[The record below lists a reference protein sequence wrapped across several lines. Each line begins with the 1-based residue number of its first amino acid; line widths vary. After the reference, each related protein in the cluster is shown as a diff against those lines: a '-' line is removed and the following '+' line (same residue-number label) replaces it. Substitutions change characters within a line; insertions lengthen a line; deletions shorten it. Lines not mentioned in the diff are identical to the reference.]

1 MSDRRMTNF
10 IYPYRHAPSVR
21 IHRDGMGMKSLVN
34 EALARHEESRAKEEI
49 EGTKEPAPKS
59 SEDEEIQKIV
69 DALNVSIK
77 IVGCGGAGSNTI
89 NRCSEAGV
97 MGAQLIALNTDAKH
111 LLSIHSPKKLLI
123 GKRLTKGL
131 GAGALPEVGEQAAHE
146 NEEEIRTMVRDSHI
160 VFVTA
165 GMGGGTG
172 TGTAQYVARLSKE
185 AGSLVM
191 GVVTMPF
198 RSEGKI
204 RMENAEAGLD
214 KLRRFCDTT
223 IVIYNDKL
231 LELVPRLPIDAAFKV
246 ADEILMQCIK
256 GMTEIITKPGLVNL
270 DYADLMTIMKGGGV
284 AMIGIGESDEDRDR
298 IEYALNEALES
309 PLLGEVDLTHARG
322 CMVRVVGGPDLTI
335 SEAEKAAEVVGEKIN
350 PSARI
355 IWGCSIEPE
364 LEKTVRVL
372 LVITGI
378 KSKSFLG
385 KESASV
391 TRSTSSTTP
400 TEEDMDQVR

>member
-1 MSDRRMTNF
+1 
-10 IYPYRHAPSVR
+10 
-21 IHRDGMGMKSLVN
+21 MKSLVN
-34 EALARHEESRAKEEI
+34 EALARHEESKAKEEEI
-49 EGTKEPAPKS
+49 KESATKTA
-59 SEDEEIQKIV
+59 EDEEIQKIV
-69 DALNVSIK
+69 DALQVSIK
-77 IVGCGGAGSNTI
+77 IIGCGGAGSNTI

-97 MGAQLIALNTDAKH
+97 MGAQLCALNTDAKH
-111 LLSIHSPKKLLI
+111 LLTVHAPKKILI

-146 NEEEIRTMVRDSHI
+146 SEEEIRTLVRDSHI

-172 TGTAQYVARLSKE
+172 TGTAQYVARISKE
-185 AGSLVM
+185 SGSLVM

-198 RSEGKI
+198 KSEGRI
-204 RMENAEAGLD
+204 RMENAESGLD

-298 IEYALNEALES
+298 IEYAINEALES
-309 PLLGEVDLTHARG
+309 PLLGEVDLSHAHG
-322 CMVRVVGGPDLTI
+322 CLIRVVGGPDLTI
-335 SEAEKAAEVVGEKIN
+335 AEAEKAAQLVGEKIN
-350 PSARI
+350 PQARI

-372 LVITGI
+372 LVITGV
-378 KSKSFLG
+378 KSKAFLG
-385 KESASV
+385 KESSSSRGGSSASAAD
-391 TRSTSSTTP
+391 
-400 TEEDMDQVR
+400 EDIDVVR

>member
-1 MSDRRMTNF
+1 
-10 IYPYRHAPSVR
+10 
-21 IHRDGMGMKSLVN
+21 MGMKSLVN
-34 EALARHEESRAKEEI
+34 EALARHEESRAREEA
-49 EGTKEPAPKS
+49 EGPKEPAPKTA
-59 SEDEEIQKIV
+59 EDEEIQKIV

-77 IVGCGGAGSNTI
+77 IIGCGGAGSNTI

-97 MGAQLIALNTDAKH
+97 MGAQLCALNTDAKH
-111 LLSIHSPKKLLI
+111 LLSIHSPKKILI

-146 NEEEIRTMVRDSHI
+146 SEEEIRTIVRDSHI

-172 TGTAQYVARLSKE
+172 TGTAQYVARLAKE

-198 RSEGKI
+198 KSEGKI

-309 PLLGEVDLTHARG
+309 PLLGEVDLSHARG
-322 CMVRVVGGPDLTI
+322 CLVRVVGGSDLTI
-335 SEAEKAAEVVGEKIN
+335 SEAEKAAELVGEKIN

-355 IWGCSIEPE
+355 IWGCSLEPE

-372 LVITGI
+372 LVITGV

-385 KESASV
+385 KEASAASRVVTSTSAS
-391 TRSTSSTTP
+391 S
-400 TEEDMDQVR
+400 EEDMDVVR